1 MTPDKALELKRSKRR
16 ALWLLLAA
24 VAVFVTTILLPR
36 GPWVDGV
43 KAVAEAAMV
52 GALADWFAVVALF
65 RRVPI
70 PFVSRHTEIIPKNKD
85 KIADNLAVFVREK
98 FLGPDALA
106 AQIRQHDPAQ
116 KLGAWLGEPANTEAL
131 GGYVTKLMSFALDM
145 TDDARIQ
152 SFVHDAFRAV
162 IDRID
167 LSQSAGAI
175 LDTLTKDGRHQ
186 ALLDDAIEQVVDV
199 LDKEENR
206 EVIAG
211 FIVEWLKTQY
221 PKVEKIMPT
230 QWFGEN
236 GARMLASA
244 VSRVL
249 EGVAAD
255 PEHELRQRFDRT
267 VVRLTERLKHD
278 PAFIEKGEEI
288 KRYVRDGAAFNDY
301 VRDLWDQLRAWLKAD
316 LARPD
321 SALHR
326 QAAMLGG
333 WLGAR
338 LAEAG
343 IACVAERARREGRAR
358 DGAGFRGFPDAP
370 HPRHG
375 AQLGRARDV
384 AADRAEH
391 RQGPAIHPH
400 QRHAGRRPD
409 RARVVSGVAGAALGG
424 RLAALTRPQVSRGG
438 RDGPRPRVMRA
449 LSRRAAAGRAP

>member
-1 MTPDKALELKRSKRR
+1 MTPDKALELNRSKRR
-16 ALWLLLAA
+16 ALSLLLVA
-24 VAVFVTTILLPR
+24 VAVFVTTIFLPR
-36 GPWVDGV
+36 GIWVDGI

-70 PFVSRHTEIIPKNKD
+70 PFVSRHTEIIPQNKD

-106 AQIRQHDPAQ
+106 AQIRQHDPAS

-131 GGYVTKLMSFALDM
+131 GGYATKLIGFALDM

-152 SFVHDAFRAV
+152 SFVHDAFRALV
-162 IDRID
+162 DKVD

-186 ALLDDAIEQVVDV
+186 ALLDDAIAQVVDV
-199 LDKEENR
+199 LGKEENR

-211 FIVEWLKTQY
+211 FIVEWLKAQY
-221 PKVEKIMPT
+221 PKVEKLLPT
-230 QWFGEN
+230 QWLGEN
-236 GARMLASA
+236 GAQLLASA

-267 VVRLTERLKHD
+267 VVALTERLKHD

-288 KRYVRDGAAFNDY
+288 RRYIRDGDAFNAY
-301 VRDLWDQLRAWLKAD
+301 LRDLWDQLRAWLKAD
-316 LARPD
+316 LARAD

-338 LAEAG
+338 LSESPAL
-343 IACVAERARREGRAR
+343 RASLNEHVEKAVHEMAPDFADFLMRHIRDTVRNWDAREMSRQIELNIGKDLQYIRIN
-358 DGAGFRGFPDAP
+358 GTLVGGLIGLGLYLVSLAP
-370 HPRHG
+370 R
-375 AQLGRARDV
+375 
-384 AADRAEH
+384 
-391 RQGPAIHPH
+391 
-400 QRHAGRRPD
+400 
-409 RARVVSGVAGAALGG
+409 VAGGWLH
-424 RLAALTRPQVSRGG
+424 
-438 RDGPRPRVMRA
+438 
-449 LSRRAAAGRAP
+449 

>member
-36 GPWVDGV
+36 GPWVDGF

-98 FLGPDALA
+98 FLGPDALV
-106 AQIRQHDPAQ
+106 AQIRQHDPAR
-116 KLGAWLGEPANTEAL
+116 KLGGWLGEPANTDAL

-162 IDRID
+162 IDRVD
-167 LSQSAGAI
+167 LSQSMGAI

-236 GARMLASA
+236 GARMLANA

-278 PAFIEKGEEI
+278 PAFIAKGDEI
-288 KRYVRDGAAFNDY
+288 KRYIRDGDAFNDY
-301 VRDLWDQLRAWLKAD
+301 VRDLWGQLRAWLKAD
-316 LARPD
+316 LARSD
-321 SALHR
+321 STLHR
-326 QAAMLGG
+326 QAATLGG
-333 WLGAR
+333 WLGTR
-338 LAEAG
+338 LAQSPAL
-343 IACVAERARREGRAR
+343 RASLNEHIEKAVHEMAPDFADFLMRHIRDTVRNWDAREMSRQIELNIGKDLQYIRIN
-358 DGAGFRGFPDAP
+358 GTLVGGLIGLGLYLVSLAP
-370 HPRHG
+370 RW
-375 AQLGRARDV
+375 
-384 AADRAEH
+384 
-391 RQGPAIHPH
+391 
-400 QRHAGRRPD
+400 
-409 RARVVSGVAGAALGG
+409 
-424 RLAALTRPQVSRGG
+424 
-438 RDGPRPRVMRA
+438 
-449 LSRRAAAGRAP
+449 AAGWLH

>member
-1 MTPDKALELKRSKRR
+1 MTPDKALELNRSKRR
-16 ALWLLLAA
+16 ALSLLLVA
-24 VAVFVTTILLPR
+24 VAVFVTTIFLPR
-36 GPWVDGV
+36 GVWVDGI

-70 PFVSRHTEIIPKNKD
+70 PFVSRHTEIIPQNKD

-106 AQIRQHDPAQ
+106 AQIRQHDPAS

-131 GGYVTKLMSFALDM
+131 GGYATKLIGFALDM

-152 SFVHDAFRAV
+152 SFVHDAFRAM

-175 LDTLTKDGRHQ
+175 LDTLTKGGRHQ
-186 ALLDDAIEQVVDV
+186 ALLDDAIAQVVDV
-199 LDKEENR
+199 LGKEENR

-221 PKVEKIMPT
+221 PKVEKLLPT
-230 QWFGEN
+230 QWLGEH
-236 GARMLASA
+236 GAQLLASA

-267 VVRLTERLKHD
+267 VAALTERLKHD

-288 KRYVRDGAAFNDY
+288 RRYIRDSDAFNAY
-301 VRDLWDQLRAWLKAD
+301 LRDLWDQLRAWLKAD
-316 LARPD
+316 LARAD

-326 QAAMLGG
+326 QAATLGG

-338 LAEAG
+338 LSESPAL
-343 IACVAERARREGRAR
+343 RASLNEHVEKAVHEMAPDFADFLMRHIRDTVRNWDAREMSRQIELNIGKDLQYIRIN
-358 DGAGFRGFPDAP
+358 GTLVGGLIGLGLYLVSLAP
-370 HPRHG
+370 
-375 AQLGRARDV
+375 
-384 AADRAEH
+384 
-391 RQGPAIHPH
+391 
-400 QRHAGRRPD
+400 
-409 RARVVSGVAGAALGG
+409 
-424 RLAALTRPQVSRGG
+424 RLAGG
-438 RDGPRPRVMRA
+438 W
-449 LSRRAAAGRAP
+449 LH

>member
-36 GPWVDGV
+36 GPWVDGF

-116 KLGAWLGEPANTEAL
+116 KLGAWLGEPANTDAL

-152 SFVHDAFRAV
+152 SFVH
-162 IDRID
+162 
-167 LSQSAGAI
+167 
-175 LDTLTKDGRHQ
+175 
-186 ALLDDAIEQVVDV
+186 AIEHVVDV

-278 PAFIEKGEEI
+278 PAFIAKGEEI
-288 KRYVRDGAAFNDY
+288 RRYVRDGAAFNEY

-326 QAAMLGG
+326 QAATLGG

-338 LAEAG
+338 LAESPAL
-343 IACVAERARREGRAR
+343 RASLNEHVEKAVHEMAPDFADFLMRHIRDTVRNWDAREMSRQIELNIGKDLQYIRIN
-358 DGAGFRGFPDAP
+358 GTLVGGLIGLGLYLVSLV
-370 HPRHG
+370 PRW
-375 AQLGRARDV
+375 
-384 AADRAEH
+384 
-391 RQGPAIHPH
+391 
-400 QRHAGRRPD
+400 
-409 RARVVSGVAGAALGG
+409 
-424 RLAALTRPQVSRGG
+424 
-438 RDGPRPRVMRA
+438 
-449 LSRRAAAGRAP
+449 AAGWPH

>member
-36 GPWVDGV
+36 GPWVDGF

-106 AQIRQHDPAQ
+106 AQIRQHDPARM
-116 KLGAWLGEPANTEAL
+116 LGAWLGEPANTDAL

-162 IDRID
+162 IDRVD

-199 LDKEENR
+199 LGKEENR

-278 PAFIEKGEEI
+278 PAFIAKGDEI
-288 KRYVRDGAAFNDY
+288 KRYIRDGDAFNDY
-301 VRDLWDQLRAWLKAD
+301 VRDLWGQLRAWLKAD
-316 LARPD
+316 LARAD

-326 QAAMLGG
+326 QAATLGG

-338 LAEAG
+338 LAESPAL
-343 IACVAERARREGRAR
+343 RASLNEHIEKAVHEMAPDFADFLMRHIRDTVRNWDAREMSRQIELNIGKDLQYIRIN
-358 DGAGFRGFPDAP
+358 GTLVGGLIGLGLYLVSLAP
-370 HPRHG
+370 RW
-375 AQLGRARDV
+375 
-384 AADRAEH
+384 
-391 RQGPAIHPH
+391 
-400 QRHAGRRPD
+400 
-409 RARVVSGVAGAALGG
+409 
-424 RLAALTRPQVSRGG
+424 
-438 RDGPRPRVMRA
+438 
-449 LSRRAAAGRAP
+449 AAGWLH

>member
-36 GPWVDGV
+36 GPWVDGF

-98 FLGPDALA
+98 FLGPDALV
-106 AQIRQHDPAQ
+106 AQIRQHDPAR
-116 KLGAWLGEPANTEAL
+116 KLGAWLGEPANTDAL

-167 LSQSAGAI
+167 LSQSVGAI

-236 GARMLASA
+236 GARMLANA

-278 PAFIEKGEEI
+278 PAFIAKGDEI
-288 KRYVRDGAAFNDY
+288 KRYIRDGDAFNDY
-301 VRDLWDQLRAWLKAD
+301 VRDLWGQLRAWLKAD
-316 LARPD
+316 LARSD
-321 SALHR
+321 STLHR
-326 QAAMLGG
+326 QAATLGG

-338 LAEAG
+338 LAQSPAL
-343 IACVAERARREGRAR
+343 RASLNEHVEKAVHEMAPDFADFLMRHIRDTVRNWDAR
-358 DGAGFRGFPDAP
+358 KMSRQIELNIGKDLQYIRINGTLVGGLIGLGLYLVSLAP
-370 HPRHG
+370 RW
-375 AQLGRARDV
+375 
-384 AADRAEH
+384 
-391 RQGPAIHPH
+391 
-400 QRHAGRRPD
+400 
-409 RARVVSGVAGAALGG
+409 
-424 RLAALTRPQVSRGG
+424 
-438 RDGPRPRVMRA
+438 
-449 LSRRAAAGRAP
+449 AAGWLH

>member
-1 MTPDKALELKRSKRR
+1 MTSDKALELKRSKRR

-24 VAVFVTTILLPR
+24 VAVFVTTIFLPR
-36 GPWVDGV
+36 GPWIDGV

-70 PFVSRHTEIIPKNKD
+70 PFVSRHTEIIPQNKD

-116 KLGAWLGEPANTEAL
+116 RLGAWLGEPANTEAL
-131 GGYVTKLMSFALDM
+131 GGYATKLMSFALDM

-152 SFVHDAFRAV
+152 SFVHDAFRAA

-186 ALLDDAIEQVVDV
+186 ALLDDAIAQIVAV
-199 LDKEENR
+199 LGKDENR
-206 EVIAG
+206 DVIAG

-230 QWFGEN
+230 HWLGEN
-236 GARMLASA
+236 GAELVANA

-249 EGVAAD
+249 EAVAAD
-255 PEHELRQRFDRT
+255 PEHELRQRFDRIVHT
-267 VVRLTERLKHD
+267 LTERLKHD
-278 PAFIEKGEEI
+278 RAFIDKGEEI
-288 KRYVRDGAAFNDY
+288 KRYIRDGDAFNAY
-301 VRDLWDQLRAWLKAD
+301 LKDLWVQLRAWLKAD

-326 QAAMLGG
+326 QAATLGG

-338 LAEAG
+338 LAESPALR
-343 IACVAERARREGRAR
+343 ASLNEHVERAVHEMAPDFADFLMRHIRDTVRNWDAREMSRQIELNIGKDLQYIRINGTLVGGLIGLGLYLVSLVPRWA
-358 DGAGFRGFPDAP
+358 DGWL
-370 HPRHG
+370 H
-375 AQLGRARDV
+375 
-384 AADRAEH
+384 
-391 RQGPAIHPH
+391 
-400 QRHAGRRPD
+400 
-409 RARVVSGVAGAALGG
+409 
-424 RLAALTRPQVSRGG
+424 
-438 RDGPRPRVMRA
+438 
-449 LSRRAAAGRAP
+449 

>member
-1 MTPDKALELKRSKRR
+1 MTPDKALELNRSKRR
-16 ALWLLLAA
+16 ALSLLLVA
-24 VAVFVTTILLPR
+24 VAVFVTTIFLPR
-36 GPWVDGV
+36 GVWVDGI

-70 PFVSRHTEIIPKNKD
+70 PFVSRHTEIIPQNKD

-106 AQIRQHDPAQ
+106 AQIRQHDPAS

-131 GGYVTKLMSFALDM
+131 GGYATKLIGFALDM

-152 SFVHDAFRAV
+152 SLVHDAFRAV

-186 ALLDDAIEQVVDV
+186 ALLDDAIAQVVDV
-199 LDKEENR
+199 LGKEENR

-211 FIVEWLKTQY
+211 FVVEWLKAQY
-221 PKVEKIMPT
+221 PKVEKLLPT
-230 QWFGEN
+230 QWLGEN
-236 GARMLASA
+236 GAQLLASA

-267 VVRLTERLKHD
+267 VVALTERLKHD
-278 PAFIEKGEEI
+278 PAFIERGEEI
-288 KRYVRDGAAFNDY
+288 RRYIRDGDAFNAY
-301 VRDLWDQLRAWLKAD
+301 LRDLWDQLRAWLKAD
-316 LARPD
+316 LARAD

-338 LAEAG
+338 LSESPAL
-343 IACVAERARREGRAR
+343 RASLNEHVEKAVHEMAPDFADFLMRHIRDTVRNWDAREMSRQIELNIGKDLQYIRIN
-358 DGAGFRGFPDAP
+358 GTLVGGLIGLGLYLVSLAP
-370 HPRHG
+370 R
-375 AQLGRARDV
+375 
-384 AADRAEH
+384 
-391 RQGPAIHPH
+391 
-400 QRHAGRRPD
+400 
-409 RARVVSGVAGAALGG
+409 VAGGWLH
-424 RLAALTRPQVSRGG
+424 
-438 RDGPRPRVMRA
+438 
-449 LSRRAAAGRAP
+449 

>member
-36 GPWVDGV
+36 GPWVDGF

-116 KLGAWLGEPANTEAL
+116 KLGAWLGEPANTDAL

-162 IDRID
+162 IDRVD

-199 LDKEENR
+199 LGKEENR

-278 PAFIEKGEEI
+278 PAFIAKGDEI
-288 KRYVRDGAAFNDY
+288 KRYIRDGDAFNDY
-301 VRDLWDQLRAWLKAD
+301 VRDLWGQLRAWLKAD
-316 LARPD
+316 LARAD

-326 QAAMLGG
+326 QAATLGG

-338 LAEAG
+338 LAESPAL
-343 IACVAERARREGRAR
+343 RASLNEHIEKAVHEMAPDFADFLMRHIRDTVRNWDAREMSRQIELNIGKDLQYIRIN
-358 DGAGFRGFPDAP
+358 GTLVGGLIGLGLYLVSLAP
-370 HPRHG
+370 RW
-375 AQLGRARDV
+375 
-384 AADRAEH
+384 
-391 RQGPAIHPH
+391 
-400 QRHAGRRPD
+400 
-409 RARVVSGVAGAALGG
+409 
-424 RLAALTRPQVSRGG
+424 
-438 RDGPRPRVMRA
+438 
-449 LSRRAAAGRAP
+449 AAGWLH

>member
-1 MTPDKALELKRSKRR
+1 MTPDKALELNRSKRR
-16 ALWLLLAA
+16 ALSLLLVA
-24 VAVFVTTILLPR
+24 VAVFVTTIFLPR
-36 GPWVDGV
+36 GVWVDGI

-70 PFVSRHTEIIPKNKD
+70 PFVSRHTEIIPQNKD

-106 AQIRQHDPAQ
+106 AQIRQHDPAS

-131 GGYVTKLMSFALDM
+131 GGYATKLIGFALDM

-152 SFVHDAFRAV
+152 SFVHDAFRALV
-162 IDRID
+162 DRID

-186 ALLDDAIEQVVDV
+186 ALLDDAIAQVVDV
-199 LDKEENR
+199 LGKEENR

-211 FIVEWLKTQY
+211 FIVEWLKAQY
-221 PKVEKIMPT
+221 PKVEKLLPT
-230 QWFGEN
+230 QWLGEN
-236 GARMLASA
+236 GAQLLASA
-244 VSRVL
+244 VSRAL

-267 VVRLTERLKHD
+267 VVALTERLKHD

-288 KRYVRDGAAFNDY
+288 RRYIRDGDAFNVY
-301 VRDLWDQLRAWLKAD
+301 LRDLWDQLRAWLKAD
-316 LARPD
+316 LARAD

-338 LAEAG
+338 LSESPAL
-343 IACVAERARREGRAR
+343 RASLNEHVEKAVHEMAPDFADFLMRHIRDTVRNWDAREMSRQIELNIGKDLQYIRIN
-358 DGAGFRGFPDAP
+358 GTLVGGLIGLGLYLVSLAP
-370 HPRHG
+370 R
-375 AQLGRARDV
+375 
-384 AADRAEH
+384 
-391 RQGPAIHPH
+391 
-400 QRHAGRRPD
+400 
-409 RARVVSGVAGAALGG
+409 VAGGWLH
-424 RLAALTRPQVSRGG
+424 
-438 RDGPRPRVMRA
+438 
-449 LSRRAAAGRAP
+449 